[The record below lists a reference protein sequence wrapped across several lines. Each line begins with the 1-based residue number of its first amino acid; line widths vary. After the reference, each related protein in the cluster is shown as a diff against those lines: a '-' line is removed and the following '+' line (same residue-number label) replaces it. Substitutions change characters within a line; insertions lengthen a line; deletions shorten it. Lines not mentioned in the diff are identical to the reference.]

1 MAPEALPRR
10 LQPPTPSG
18 AAAPAAHACRAA
30 ARPPARTLRQ
40 RLAAAVLLP
49 ALALALACP
58 APPAQAQISMPALG
72 GDGDDSL
79 PVSAERRLGEQ
90 TMREVRRDPAYLDD
104 PVLLAYVQSIW
115 APLRAA
121 AERRGDIGEDL
132 RTQFPWEVFL
142 VRDRSV
148 NAFALPGGYVGVHL
162 GLIAV
167 TGSRDE
173 LASVLAHELSH
184 VSQRHIARSVGSAG
198 RQSALGIAAMIL
210 GVLAASRANN
220 ADMAQAAIVGGQAA
234 MIQGQLNFSRDMERE
249 ADRIGFGVLRDA
261 GFAPAG
267 MARMFEKLDQASRL
281 NDSGLYPYLR
291 SHPLTIERVSEARA
305 RVGFA
310 PAAAEPLA
318 SDLHP
323 LMQARARVLMEEG
336 VDGWRR
342 LAATPATSPL
352 WLERVAALYAAA
364 LAQVRLQ
371 DFAAARRALDEL
383 ELAVA
388 AAPATADPSVGRWVR
403 LLRAEV
409 ELEAGAPARAAQ
421 ALGPAGP
428 RLPER
433 PELLLRAR
441 TVLAAARVQPAPGAV
456 RELAGQLQ
464 TWVAEHRADALAW
477 EQLAQA
483 QELLGNRLAGVRARA
498 EVRAALG
505 DLGAAADLLRAARR
519 SSQAAAGADFIE
531 ASVIDARLRE
541 LDAQRRQIAQDMR
554 AGRPGRS
561 NPEDPDRQDGGRR

>member
-1 MAPEALPRR
+1 MAHAT
-10 LQPPTPSG
+10 PTPPVLPPS
-18 AAAPAAHACRAA
+18 R
-30 ARPPARTLRQ
+30 PARRWRDRL
-40 RLAAAVLLP
+40 LAAA
-49 ALALALACP
+49 LAAVLACP
-58 APPAQAQISMPALG
+58 AVPVHAQVRMPALG

-104 PVLLAYVQSIW
+104 PVLLAYAQSIW

-121 AERRGDIGEDL
+121 AERRGDIGEEL

-198 RQSALGIAAMIL
+198 RQTALGIAAMIL

-249 ADRIGFGVLRDA
+249 ADRIGFGVLREA
-261 GFAPAG
+261 GFSPAG

-291 SHPLTIERVSEARA
+291 SHPLTIERVAEARS
-305 RVGFA
+305 RLTL
-310 PAAAEPLA
+310 AAAEAPPA
-318 SDLHP
+318 ADLHP

-342 LAATPATSPL
+342 LAGAPALSPL
-352 WLERVAALYAAA
+352 WLERMGTLYASA
-364 LAQVRLQ
+364 LAQARLREF
-371 DFAAARRALDEL
+371 DAARRTLDEL
-383 ELAVA
+383 ERAGA
-388 AAPATADPSVGRWVR
+388 AGAGADPGVGRWLR
-403 LLRAEV
+403 LLRAEI
-409 ELEAGAPARAAQ
+409 ELDAGDPARALL
-421 ALGPAGP
+421 ALGPAAP

-441 TVLAAARVQPAPGAV
+441 ATLDAARTQAPGTAGAAV

-464 TWVAEHRADALAW
+464 TWVADHRADALAW
-477 EQLAQA
+477 EQLALA
-483 QELLGNRLAGVRARA
+483 HESLGNRLAGARARA

-505 DLGAAADLLRAARR
+505 DLSAAIDLLRAARR

-541 LDAQRRQIAQDMR
+541 LETQRRQIAQELR
-554 AGRPGRS
+554 AGRQGRG
-561 NPEDPDRQDGGRR
+561 PEDPDQADGARR